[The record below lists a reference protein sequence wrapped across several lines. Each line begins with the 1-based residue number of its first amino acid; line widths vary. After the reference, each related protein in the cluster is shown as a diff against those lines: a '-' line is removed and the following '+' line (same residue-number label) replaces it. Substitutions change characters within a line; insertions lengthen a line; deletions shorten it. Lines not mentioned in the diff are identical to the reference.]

1 MFIRTL
7 RLSLLFIAAVILLI
21 AASPV
26 VAQQIHQLTR
36 DEVRTLDHQN
46 PVWDSVRSHLPDPT
60 SATAAQ
66 LESAADILRARRF
79 LADAMDY
86 YEFALRR
93 GGNEVR
99 LLNKLGVSE
108 IELRDPAAAKNYFNR
123 VVKLQKKNPEG
134 WNNLGAIE
142 YLTGRFDNAI
152 SNYKKAIKLDKDSS
166 TYHSNLGT
174 AYFEKKDFDN
184 ARKQYEIALK
194 LDPNLMEHHSTV
206 GVTARMLSPEDH
218 ARFCFELAR
227 LYAERGDEE
236 MMFHFLTMSSE
247 AGFDVL
253 DHMTYDS
260 ALGRYRKD
268 PRVLLLVKNAQ
279 EMRTKGIPIAAAGT
293 APPPLPPDAGTKH

>member
-1 MFIRTL
+1 MFVRIVRF
-7 RLSLLFIAAVILLI
+7 SLLLI
-21 AASPV
+21 AALALLISAPPAV
-26 VAQQIHQLTR
+26 GQQVHQLTR
-36 DEVRTLDHQN
+36 DEVRVLDHQN
-46 PVWDSVRSHLPDPT
+46 PVWDSVHIHLPDPT
-60 SATAAQ
+60 SATSAQ

-108 IELRDPAAAKNYFNR
+108 IELRDTAAAKTYFSR

-152 SNYKKAIKLDKDSS
+152 SNYKKAIKLEKDSA

-194 LDPNLMEHHSTV
+194 LDPNMMEHHSTI

-236 MMFHFLTMSSE
+236 TMLHFLTMSSE

-253 DHMTYDS
+253 DHMLYDS

-279 EMRTKGIPIAAAGT
+279 EMRTKGIPIAAGT
-293 APPPLPPDAGTKH
+293 APPPLPPEAGTKH